1 MSSQSQTAARH
12 WQGLLARPENM
23 ALAFQEVFTVVAR
36 LKGKRQQVTN
46 AEQFRGIMREAL
58 KRSKENAKRSGYGEE
73 ECRLAEFAMV
83 ALLDESILNSG
94 NPVFNDWPRRP
105 LQEEFYGHHTAGE
118 FFFQYL
124 RNLLNKPDSEEVND
138 VLEVYHLALAMGFRG
153 RYGLS
158 GGSELANIM
167 NQIEE
172 KRNRIRPF
180 TMLIS
185 PESVPAGDVAPRKM
199 GDPWLKP
206 LLFSAIGLFALVA
219 ILFAVYWFVL
229 DGGAGDLRALTAT
242 AAKS

>member
-1 MSSQSQTAARH
+1 MGSQSQTAARH

-36 LKGKRQQVTN
+36 LKAKRQQVTN

-58 KRSKENAKRSGYGEE
+58 KRAKENAKRSGYSEE
-73 ECRLAEFAMV
+73 DARLAEFAMV
-83 ALLDESILNSG
+83 AMLDESILNSG

-105 LQEEFYGHHTAGE
+105 MQEEFYGHHTAGE

-158 GGSELANIM
+158 GGAELANVM

-185 PESVPAGDVAPRKM
+185 PESVPAGDVAPRVI
-199 GDPWLKP
+199 GDPWIKP
-206 LLFSAIGLFALVA
+206 LMFSAIGIFVVVL
-219 ILFAVYWFVL
+219 ILFGVYWFLL
-229 DGGAGDLRALTAT
+229 DGGAGDLRSLIAT
-242 AAKS
+242 SASS

>member
-1 MSSQSQTAARH
+1 MSSQSATAARH

-58 KRSKENAKRSGYGEE
+58 KRSKENAKRSGYSEE
-73 ECRLAEFAMV
+73 DARLAEFAMV
-83 ALLDESILNSG
+83 AMLDESILNSG
-94 NPVFNDWPRRP
+94 NPVFSDWPRRP

-158 GGSELANIM
+158 GGAELSNLM
-167 NQIEE
+167 NEIEQ

-206 LLFSAIGLFALVA
+206 LLFSAIGIFVLVLVLFGL
-219 ILFAVYWFVL
+219 YWFLL
-229 DGGAGDLRALTAT
+229 DAGAGDLQALTA

>member
-1 MSSQSQTAARH
+1 MSSESTPAARH
-12 WQGLLARPENM
+12 WQGLLARPENL

-36 LKGKRQQVTN
+36 LKAKRQQVSDAN
-46 AEQFRGIMREAL
+46 QFRGIMREAL
-58 KRSKENAKRSGYGEE
+58 KRSKENARRSGYGEE
-73 ECRLAEFAMV
+73 DCRLAEFALV

-94 NPVFNDWPRRP
+94 NPVFVDWPRRP

-124 RNLLNKPDSEEVND
+124 KNLLNKPDSEEVND
-138 VLEVYHLALAMGFRG
+138 VLEVYHIALAMGYRG

-158 GGSELANIM
+158 GGAELANIM
-167 NQIEE
+167 NQIEQ

-185 PESVPAGDVAPRKM
+185 PESVPAGDVAPRKI

-206 LLFSAIGLFALVA
+206 LLFSAIGLFVLVL
-219 ILFAVYWFVL
+219 ILFGTFWFLL
-229 DGGAGDLRALTAT
+229 DSGAGELRTLTT
-242 AAKS
+242 QVRR

>member
-1 MSSQSQTAARH
+1 MSSESPSAARH

-46 AEQFRGIMREAL
+46 AEQFRGVMREAL

-73 ECRLAEFAMV
+73 DARMAEFAMV
-83 ALLDESILNSG
+83 AMLDESILNSG

-124 RNLLNKPDSEEVND
+124 RTLLNKPDSEEVND

-158 GGSELANIM
+158 GGAELSNIM

-185 PESVPAGDVAPRKM
+185 PESVPAGDVSPRKIA
-199 GDPWLKP
+199 DPWIKP
-206 LLFSAIGLFALVA
+206 LLFSAIGLFVLVV
-219 ILFAVYWFVL
+219 ILFGVYWFLL
-229 DGGAGDLRALTAT
+229 DAGAGDLGALTA

>member
-1 MSSQSQTAARH
+1 MSSESPSAARH

-36 LKGKRQQVTN
+36 LKAKRQQVTN
-46 AEQFRGIMREAL
+46 ADQFRGVMKEAL
-58 KRSKENAKRSGYGEE
+58 RRSKESAKRSGYSEE
-73 ECRLAEFAMV
+73 DARLAEFAMV
-83 ALLDESILNSG
+83 AMLDESILNSG
-94 NPVFNDWPRRP
+94 NPVFNEWHRRP

-124 RNLLNKPDSEEVND
+124 RTLLNKPDSEEVND

-185 PESVPAGDVAPRKM
+185 PESVPAGDVSPRKIA
-199 GDPWLKP
+199 DPWLKP
-206 LLFSAIGLFALVA
+206 LLFSAIGLFVIVA
-219 ILFAVYWFVL
+219 VLFGAYWFLL
-229 DGGAGDLRALTAT
+229 DSGVGDLRALTAT
-242 AAKS
+242 AAK

>member
-1 MSSQSQTAARH
+1 MSSESPSAARH

-58 KRSKENAKRSGYGEE
+58 RRSKENAKRSGYSEE
-73 ECRLAEFAMV
+73 DARLAEFAMV
-83 ALLDESILNSG
+83 AMLDESILNSG
-94 NPVFNDWPRRP
+94 NPVFNEWHRRP

-118 FFFQYL
+118 HFFNYL

-158 GGSELANIM
+158 GGSELANVM
-167 NQIEE
+167 NEIEA

-185 PESVPAGDVAPRKM
+185 PESAPAGDVAPRKLA
-199 GDPWLKP
+199 DPWLKP
-206 LLFSAIGLFALVA
+206 LLFSAIGMFVLVVV
-219 ILFAVYWFVL
+219 LFAVYWFAL
-229 DGGAGDLRALTAT
+229 DSGVGDLNALTV
-242 AAKS
+242 AAKK